1 MAYTTI
7 NKGSSFMNPKLYTG
21 NGASSLAV
29 VTGIDLTASGGLCI
43 AKNRTASNKDWY
55 WVDTVRGASKTI
67 LSNGTGTEQNYTT
80 GITGFNNNGFQV
92 GSATQTNGSGNT
104 LVGYNFKA
112 GSSVAGS
119 TNTAGSIY
127 STVTA
132 NTTSGFSIVKYT
144 GTGAN
149 ATVGHGTGK
158 IPTCIIIKNLSQGDA
173 DWGVYHAG
181 TDPSIPANKY
191 LNLNTT
197 GALAD
202 GTSPFNDTKPTSSVF
217 YLGNWV
223 STNGSSQ
230 NMIAYV
236 FSDIQGFS
244 KMGSYVGN
252 GNVNGTFCFTGMK
265 PSFVMIKRTNSAGNW
280 SVYDDVLPAYNVNNL
295 FTMVNTA
302 DPQEARDSIDFLS
315 NGFKLRN
322 SDLTGTTNI
331 NVNGGNYVYM
341 AFGQSLVGTN
351 NTPATAR

>member
-7 NKGSSFMNPKLYTG
+7 NKSSSFMNPKLYTG

-132 NTTSGFSIVKYT
+132 NTTSGFSIVKWT
-144 GTGAN
+144 GNETN
-149 ATVGHGTGK
+149 STIGHGTGK
-158 IPTCIIIKNLSQGDA
+158 IPTCILIKNLSNGSAQ
-173 DWGVYHAG
+173 WVVYHVSTGNTQAC
-181 TDPSIPANKY
+181 Y
-191 LNLNTT
+191 LNTT
-197 GALAD
+197 TAPVDVAA
-202 GTSPFNDTKPTSSVF
+202 FFQDTTPTSSVF
-217 YLGNWV
+217 TIGTDTAVNGN
-223 STNGSSQ
+223 NN

-265 PSFVMIKRTNSAGNW
+265 PSFVMVKRTNSTGNW
-280 SVYDDVLPAYNVNNL
+280 SVYDDVLPTYNVNNL

-322 SDLTGTTNI
+322 ADLTGTTNI
-331 NVNGGNYVYM
+331 NVNGSTYLYM